1 MKISE
6 NLRFGREN
14 ATSIEELEQKLSM
27 GERIIR
33 ERIKTENRELA
44 RRGYVILSS
53 SRHKGYWLS
62 NDREEIGH
70 AHAENLSRINALR
83 YNDQPFL
90 WLLSR
95 LPGQTDIR

>member
-6 NLRFGREN
+6 HLRFGREN
-14 ATSIEELEQKLSM
+14 AICIGELEEKLHM
-27 GERIIR
+27 GERMIR

-62 NDREEIGH
+62 SDTVEIGQ
-70 AHAENLSRINALR
+70 AHAENVSRISALR

-95 LPGQTDIR
+95 LPGQTGFR